1 MAHAARS
8 CRPNAVVSFKG
19 QKLVVRALGHIA
31 AGEEVT
37 IAYVELYQPTQYRR
51 LQANPLLL
59 LSYLHIRARVWQGSS
74 TCVKG
79 RRRRRLALPLP
90 LPLAC
95 GFTRLAF
102 LCG

>member
-1 MAHAARS
+1 VIPHGARS

-51 LQANPLLL
+51 LQATPP
-59 LSYLHIRARVWQGSS
+59 SYYSHTYTYEHVCGGAAARVWRKAAAAPSPS
-74 TCVKG
+74 
-79 RRRRRLALPLP
+79 PLS
-90 LPLAC
+90 LNET
-95 GFTRLAF
+95 GFF
-102 LCG
+102 LWLE

>member
-51 LQANPLLL
+51 LQATPPS
-59 LSYLHIRARVWQGSS
+59 SYSHTYTYEHVCGRAAARV
-74 TCVKG
+74 
-79 RRRRRLALPLP
+79 
-90 LPLAC
+90 
-95 GFTRLAF
+95 
-102 LCG
+102 